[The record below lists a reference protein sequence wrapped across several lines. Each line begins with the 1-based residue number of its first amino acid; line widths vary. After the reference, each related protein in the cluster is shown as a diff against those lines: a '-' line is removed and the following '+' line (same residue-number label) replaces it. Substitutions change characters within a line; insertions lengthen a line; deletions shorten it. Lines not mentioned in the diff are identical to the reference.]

1 MKNLKEELLSQAE
14 AFAEDMPVQC
24 GKNET
29 KKVIPIDA
37 LILILDK
44 MKAKEESAHD
54 PCGGKL
60 EVQTNIG
67 TLLGFPD
74 DTPGKPGIIVM
85 LKPKGVADRYDVSE
99 VYVAEDPDMQTVKEA
114 EKDDLVILDY
124 ADPYTDD
131 YIDHHV
137 VKPHTTKVACFLM
150 PPNSRKIS
158 YVQITAMLILRN
170 AFRIDIVYLYM

>member
-1 MKNLKEELLSQAE
+1 MKKILDEVLSQAE
-14 AFAEDMPVQC
+14 AFAENMPVQC
-24 GKNET
+24 SKNEGDT
-29 KKVIPIDA
+29 VKKVVPIEA
-37 LILILDK
+37 LKLILNK
-44 MKAKEESAHD
+44 MRKEENEE
-54 PCGGKL
+54 KL
-60 EVQTNIG
+60 EVRTNIG
-67 TLLGFPD
+67 TLFAFPD

-137 VKPHTTKVACFLM
+137 VNHT
-150 PPNSRKIS
+150 
-158 YVQITAMLILRN
+158 
-170 AFRIDIVYLYM
+170 DVYLGMTEKAYPEKGERKNA